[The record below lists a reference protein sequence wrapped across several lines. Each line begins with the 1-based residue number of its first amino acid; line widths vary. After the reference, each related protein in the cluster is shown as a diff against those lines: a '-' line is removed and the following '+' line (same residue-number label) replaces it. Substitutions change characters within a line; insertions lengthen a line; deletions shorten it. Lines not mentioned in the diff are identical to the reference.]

1 MRRLTSARAARFSR
15 VVLTAATLIP
25 IACKDTTTPAA
36 LPTKLVFTVQPVT
49 TTAVAVIPTFQ
60 VAVQD
65 AAGNTVENATNSVS
79 LGIATNQGIGA
90 FLTGSTTVSAVNGV
104 ATFSNVGISKAAS
117 GYALLATATNLFSG
131 VSTSFDVNA
140 GPASKLVFTAQ
151 PGAAVSGSTLPT
163 INVTVLDAVDNL
175 VTTGPSSI
183 TVAIGTNPGSG
194 TLSGTTTVTPV
205 NGVATFSDLSINNA
219 GTGYTLTATATNL
232 TGATSG
238 IFTIRNPLVFSVVS
252 AGYFHTCGVTTGGA
266 TYCWGDNTTFQL
278 GIGSPSVS
286 AVPVQ
291 VAGGFTLA
299 SVVAGRD
306 HTCGVNA
313 SGVAYCW
320 GSNGQGRL
328 GRATTGGTST
338 TPAPVS
344 GNITF
349 ATTSA
354 AYAHTCGVSTTGEG
368 YCWGD
373 NTAGALGNG
382 SVTAATVPG
391 AIAGGLSYASISP
404 GRYFT
409 CGRTTAGAGYCWGD
423 NTDGELGDGTQTRR
437 LSPVAVSG
445 GYNFASVSAGGFHA
459 CGLTT
464 AGAAYCWGLNAFGQ
478 LGDGTLVSSTLPKA
492 VSGSL
497 AFASISAGN
506 RHTCAVTAAG
516 VAYCWGDNSGGA
528 LGTGTTNTSLVPIA
542 VSGGLSFGSISAG
555 RFHTCGVTTAGTGYC
570 WGGSYLGDGST
581 SGSLVP
587 VPIR

>member
-1 MRRLTSARAARFSR
+1 M
-15 VVLTAATLIP
+15 
-25 IACKDTTTPAA
+25 
-36 LPTKLVFTVQPVT
+36 
-49 TTAVAVIPTFQ
+49 IPTFQ

-104 ATFSNVGISKAAS
+104 ATFSNLSISKAAS

-131 VSTSFDVNA
+131 VSSTFDVNA

-151 PGAAVSGSTLPT
+151 PGSAISGSMLPT
-163 INVTVLDAVDNL
+163 IKVTVLDAVDNP
-175 VTTGPSSI
+175 VTTAPSSI

-205 NGVATFSDLSINNA
+205 NGVATFSDLSINNP

-232 TGATSG
+232 TGGTSVV
-238 IFTIRNPLVFSVVS
+238 FTIRNPLVFSVVS
-252 AGYFHTCGVTTGGA
+252 AGYFHTCGVTTGSA
-266 TYCWGDNTTFQL
+266 TYCWGDNSTFQL

-286 AVPVQ
+286 PVPVQ

-328 GRATTGGTST
+328 GRATAGGTST
-338 TPAPVS
+338 TPAPVM

-382 SVTAATVPG
+382 STTVTTFPS
-391 AIAGGLSYASISP
+391 AIAGGLSFASISP

-409 CGRTTAGAGYCWGD
+409 CGRTTAGAAYCWGD
-423 NTDGELGDGTQTRR
+423 NTEGELGDGTYTPR

-445 GYNFASVSAGGFHA
+445 GYNFASVSAGGFHT

-464 AGAAYCWGLNAFGQ
+464 AGVAYCWGWNAIGQ
-478 LGDGTLVSSTLPKA
+478 SGDGTLVSSTIPKA
-492 VSGSL
+492 VSGGRT
-497 AFASISAGN
+497 FVSISAGN
-506 RHTCAVTAAG
+506 RHTCALTSAG
-516 VAYCWGDNSGGA
+516 AAYCWGDNSSGA
-528 LGTGTTNTSLVPIA
+528 LGTGNTTASSVPIA
-542 VSGGLSFGSISAG
+542 VSGGLAFASISGG
-555 RFHTCGVTTAGTGYC
+555 RFHTCGITTAGTAYC
-570 WGGSYLGDGST
+570 WGAGMIGDGST
-581 SGSLVP
+581 TGNLAP
-587 VPIR
+587 VAIR